1 MTKQEIIFV
10 VLLMLWCICMGVWLE
25 ARFHVSEVK
34 VPSEAVCTVLGLL
47 LGVSITRLYD
57 GVMGD

>member
-1 MTKQEIIFV
+1 MNKNDLLLL
-10 VLLMLWCICMGVWLE
+10 VLLMLWCLGMGVWLE
-25 ARFHVSEVK
+25 ARFHVGEVK
-34 VPSEAVCTVLGLL
+34 VPSDAAYTVLGLL

>member
-1 MTKQEIIFV
+1 
-10 VLLMLWCICMGVWLE
+10 MGVWLE
-25 ARFHVSEVK
+25 ARFHVGEVK
-34 VPSEAVCTVLGLL
+34 VPSEAVFTVLGLL